1 MATIEEVKKK
11 LQQNGM
17 ASQLQGPAQTGEQ
30 TPQNIITQQVA
41 NAIKSAAKDV
51 QEKKEAVRRGEG
63 LDLQYI
69 SEKALDLGAGTDA
82 RQREPMELDEGDG
95 LQRMIREAKAKTD
108 QLSKPGGLLGGNS
121 DLAGSGLK
129 LQQAAALQPMNQDQE
144 ERSWTDSSYLTPNP
158 TTGVTRTGKTIAD
171 NAGQLTTDAA
181 GKNWM
186 GKQDGSLLDV
196 SQKTQEEIAALQ
208 KQMQDTS
215 YQVTGR
221 VYRLNQDGS
230 TPQWLSVGDQV
241 VTAGGTYIITGHKY
255 DGGYTSELY
264 DPNQTTDSFKGN
276 YNTGT
281 YGSIIGE
288 QNGNIDHFKGN
299 RESNGAFTGYGGYS
313 VNPQNG
319 KMQFDTVSFTFDG
332 EWTPSAIQDG
342 VAYELD
348 ARGNLKPMEAGSLV
362 QDASQRYWIVGADG
376 RMIDVTPADPINN
389 PLNDPTGEV
398 GRIQRTEAEKAGLDL
413 NRKRKAEQE
422 AANQIDPA
430 TQRQIDQLQLQL
442 EREQSAIESANRELY
457 RQYRQGQE
465 QLKEQ
470 LVGAGL
476 NTSGVSEKAQAQL
489 TAEYLSGMNTN
500 QQQGRMAEEDVAYQ
514 IQSAR
519 LQAQQEAQRQA
530 QAEAQQRAA
539 TLAQYGDFS
548 GYRELGYTADQIAGM
563 EAAYAQQNAV
573 DNRYKGLSDY
583 ALTLLDL
590 YRANPG
596 YDIRSGLQQALDNGL
611 ISQQDYLA
619 ALQTAAGMTV

>member
-1 MATIEEVKKK
+1 MATIEEVRRR
-11 LQQNGM
+11 LQNNGM
-17 ASQLQGPAQTGEQ
+17 AANLQAQTAQ
-30 TPQNIITQQVA
+30 SAPADVKQQVA
-41 NAIKSAAKDV
+41 EVIKSQGQKLRQKREEVKSGGGLELKKASELKIPQKNAAREDAAEQV
-51 QEKKEAVRRGEG
+51 GQQ
-63 LDLQYI
+63 LDQ
-69 SEKALDLGAGTDA
+69 
-82 RQREPMELDEGDG
+82 GDG
-95 LQRMIREAKAKTD
+95 LEKMIREARIKTD
-108 QLSKPGGLLGGNS
+108 ALRPGLVGGDT
-121 DLAGSGLK
+121 DLAGAGARLK
-129 LQQAAALQPMNQDQE
+129 TAAALAPQTE
-144 ERSWTDSSYLTPNP
+144 EREGWTDTSYLTPDP
-158 TTGVTRTGKTIAD
+158 TTGEIRTGKTISD

-186 GKQDGSLLDV
+186 GQQDGSLLDV
-196 SQKTQEEIAALQ
+196 SRKTQDEIAALQ

-221 VYRLNQDGS
+221 IYGLNPDGS
-230 TPQWLSVGDQV
+230 TPQWLRVGDQV
-241 VTAGGTYIITGHKY
+241 VTAGGTYIITGHDF

-264 DPNQTTDSFKGN
+264 DPDQTTDSFKGN

-288 QNGNIDHFKGN
+288 QNGNRDSFLGN
-299 RESNGAFTGYGGYS
+299 RESSGQYTGYGGYS
-313 VNPQNG
+313 VNAQNG

-332 EWTPSAIQDG
+332 KWTRAAIQDG
-342 VAYELD
+342 IAYELD

-376 RMIDVTPADPINN
+376 RMIDVTPADPIND

-398 GRIQRTEAEKAGLDL
+398 GRIQREEAEKAGLNL
-413 NRKRKAEQE
+413 NRGKKTGGKGGSA
-422 AANQIDPA
+422 IDPA
-430 TQRQIDQLQLQL
+430 TQAQIDQLRLQL

-489 TAEYLSGMNTN
+489 TAEYLAGMNAN
-500 QQQGRMAEEDVAYQ
+500 QQQGRTAEEDAAYQ
-514 IQSAR
+514 IQAAR

-548 GYRELGYTADQIAGM
+548 GYGRLGYTADQIAGM
-563 EAAYAQQNAV
+563 EAAYARQNAV
-573 DNRYKGLSDY
+573 DNTYQGLSDY

-596 YDIRSGLQQALDNGL
+596 YDIGSGLRQALDSGL
-611 ISQQDYLA
+611 ISRQDYLA